1 MCALGYTVAGS
12 DTNTFFASDLIH
24 RLYHIPSFGEGHVEH
39 FMDDYAG
46 VLEQAKVNSSRA
58 THDSDTLQYF
68 ALEVYAYDIAVPG
81 EGCPGKV

>member
-24 RLYHIPSFGEGHVEH
+24 RLYHILSFGEGHVEH

-46 VLEQAKVNSSRA
+46 VLEQA
-58 THDSDTLQYF
+58 
-68 ALEVYAYDIAVPG
+68 
-81 EGCPGKV
+81 